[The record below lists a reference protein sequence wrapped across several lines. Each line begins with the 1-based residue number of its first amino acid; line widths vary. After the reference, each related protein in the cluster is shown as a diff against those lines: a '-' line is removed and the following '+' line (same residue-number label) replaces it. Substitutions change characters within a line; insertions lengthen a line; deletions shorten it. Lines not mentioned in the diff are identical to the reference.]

1 MTKTPRAHRARIPG
15 SVRLTALVL
24 TALTL
29 CAFLAVRPVRAA
41 EWMTPYLEQVQEWG
55 VMRGDSQGNLH
66 EDRNITRAEFVTL
79 VNRAFGYEEPSPSN
93 PFTDVNPNDWFAED
107 VSIAHQAGYFNGT
120 SDSTASPY
128 SLVTREQAAV
138 FLGRCLRFQGVPNA
152 ANSTFTDM
160 HEIGG
165 WSRPLVQEAAELG
178 IIQGYADG
186 SFRPNL
192 PITRGQMACFLVR
205 ALGTLVQEPGEQT
218 SGGVYGNL
226 TITTPGVKLK
236 DTTVT
241 GNLYLTGGVG
251 LGNVELENVNVMG
264 KIIICGGG
272 EAEAGKQSV
281 LLRNVTAG
289 ALELDSLTEQFLSI
303 QAEGLTNIGEV
314 TLRTPGYLEDRTEDG
329 LGFQTIRLDG
339 VEGSLFQLAGNIKR
353 VVNLTPE
360 STLQLAQ
367 GVADVITMDEKA
379 VDAKLTIDDR
389 ASIRELNLDRGT
401 DVDGKGS
408 IGHLNINAP
417 DSNVTMLPDTIYIR
431 PGITGNVYNQDM
443 DNIAAAE
450 SSEDP
455 RLLAGYPK
463 AKNIAPTSA
472 SAVFST
478 NKPGTIHWAITAL
491 MDGSLGEEELMNP
504 GSHPKIL
511 RSGTLKATASNTEF
525 TARLTGLTKQGSYY
539 ISALLEDARGRRSP
553 VKIAA
558 FTTPDDT
565 APNFVSGYPQT
576 PILTVD
582 ADNEQ
587 VAQIMVMANKD
598 CQMYYVL
605 LPKGAAAPTPAD
617 FRSAALPGNLGYG
630 IVDLKKNTPFLVS
643 RINTSHLQ
651 EQTQYDLYLWLND
664 ADNGKSSAVKKVT
677 FTTKDMTPP
686 TIQFLRT
693 KVIAARQVTMEFALD
708 EPGMLYWAVVKQGAA
723 FYGSGIDKDNPGL
736 AGQIQIENG
745 TGSNVVRRGGPVR
758 AARAGTGYNFAI
770 SGLEPQTAY
779 DLYYVA
785 KDLAGNYC
793 VYTKEL
799 TPPMTINTLDNEPP
813 TVKQTFTNEPEGSPE
828 TRPTPYPTSTVN
840 LVFSEVVLAARN
852 ENGEDFF
859 DSFEE
864 AYNNAQGGSEEYAKI
879 FADLLRKHIKLY
891 RQPARGTPV
900 LVSERTAE
908 NASTIGSDWVI
919 DYRFATVSRDRTGT
933 GEMTISFPC
942 KDNDKGASAINLGS
956 GQSYFFIVSD
966 IADNSD
972 AHNRMKHN
980 VQTPSE
986 GYKLPVFTTVDA
998 QLEYQKGPR
1007 TGPIDASGNPLV
1019 FDMSFTLEPKNTGNA
1034 GPETVWDMILWTKD
1048 HMTIDLYR
1056 KTASG
1061 TWEKILAD
1069 TLFNVTPRNPEV
1081 GLSLAHTIWKQ
1092 GGQTTQ
1098 VYPLQALRAVTENQD
1113 YGIVVKSLNGVDKRE
1128 NFTGTV
1134 KMDVLVVAKDE
1145 SSMTALIEKSLTPTV
1160 YDNHQQSNDRVD
1172 EIGTPS
1178 KKWPLEHTF
1187 QDTKPPTFIS
1197 DTPTIIPSDTGVT
1210 INFLLSRTPSH
1221 YYYVIAEA
1229 GEISTTLTDGT
1240 HIGLGDRP
1248 SWEKLP
1254 ESGYGITEPN
1264 VSAPVSLAI
1273 TNPDDSLIHGNDP
1286 YPGKMVNLQVLNKL
1300 EPLTPYIV
1308 YFVLEGESQDSTSA
1322 VYAFRFETR
1331 KVSRPVLQATL
1342 SNPSASVSSL
1352 AVPKSVSGATGVK
1365 KDADVNY
1372 LVINDLKIG
1381 DPLNGMMADHWDPT
1395 YAEAMNISPGRIAE
1409 AKTKY
1414 IGYSFL
1420 EAMATQFVY
1429 NDENYGTVFDLFC
1442 SPSTQEMLGGWFN
1455 TAQTDGTNIIKVGIG
1470 QGSGLQLRTPSWQQK
1485 VDCTKE
1491 LSNASGKYWFVA
1503 CGQGDGSAYAFTAAR
1518 YLTNPNEKHPM
1529 VNAIS
1534 FESEAY
1540 ATREEALAALNQG
1553 VSGPLSIAFD
1563 NPIYY
1568 AYNGNE
1574 LMQVVDTSPANLL
1587 VYDGYYASSLT
1598 FKSISPS
1605 IKHVP
1610 QIKDLSAYPP
1620 GSTLPKCSTLSF
1632 TVTNAKL
1639 GAYIEFDKYL
1649 AHENA
1654 NYGQAGLT
1662 IRLDVAQDK
1671 NGFWR
1676 PMFIIATEGWDATT
1690 N

>member
-1 MTKTPRAHRARIPG
+1 
-15 SVRLTALVL
+15 
-24 TALTL
+24 
-29 CAFLAVRPVRAA
+29 
-41 EWMTPYLEQVQEWG
+41 
-55 VMRGDSQGNLH
+55 
-66 EDRNITRAEFVTL
+66 
-79 VNRAFGYEEPSPSN
+79 
-93 PFTDVNPNDWFAED
+93 
-107 VSIAHQAGYFNGT
+107 
-120 SDSTASPY
+120 
-128 SLVTREQAAV
+128 
-138 FLGRCLRFQGVPNA
+138 
-152 ANSTFTDM
+152 
-160 HEIGG
+160 
-165 WSRPLVQEAAELG
+165 
-178 IIQGYADG
+178 
-186 SFRPNL
+186 
-192 PITRGQMACFLVR
+192 
-205 ALGTLVQEPGEQT
+205 
-218 SGGVYGNL
+218 
-226 TITTPGVKLK
+226 
-236 DTTVT
+236 
-241 GNLYLTGGVG
+241 
-251 LGNVELENVNVMG
+251 
-264 KIIICGGG
+264 
-272 EAEAGKQSV
+272 
-281 LLRNVTAG
+281 
-289 ALELDSLTEQFLSI
+289 
-303 QAEGLTNIGEV
+303 
-314 TLRTPGYLEDRTEDG
+314 
-329 LGFQTIRLDG
+329 
-339 VEGSLFQLAGNIKR
+339 
-353 VVNLTPE
+353 
-360 STLQLAQ
+360 
-367 GVADVITMDEKA
+367 
-379 VDAKLTIDDR
+379 
-389 ASIRELNLDRGT
+389 
-401 DVDGKGS
+401 
-408 IGHLNINAP
+408 
-417 DSNVTMLPDTIYIR
+417 
-431 PGITGNVYNQDM
+431 
-443 DNIAAAE
+443 
-450 SSEDP
+450 
-455 RLLAGYPK
+455 
-463 AKNIAPTSA
+463 
-472 SAVFST
+472 
-478 NKPGTIHWAITAL
+478 

-504 GSHPKIL
+504 SAHPKIL
-511 RSGTLKATASNTEF
+511 RSGNVRATASNTEF

-565 APNFVSGYPQT
+565 APNFASGYPQT

-587 VAQIMVMANKD
+587 VAQIMVMATKD

-605 LPKGAAAPTPAD
+605 YPKGATAPTAAD

-664 ADNGKSSAVKKVT
+664 ADNGKSSAVKKIT

-708 EPGMLYWAVVKQGAA
+708 EPGTLYWAVVKQGAA

-758 AARAGTGYNFAI
+758 AARAGTAYTFAI
-770 SGLEPQTAY
+770 SGLDPQMAY

-813 TVKQTFTNEPEGSPE
+813 TVKQQFTSEPEDSPE
-828 TRPTPYPTSTVN
+828 SHPTPYPSSTVN
-840 LVFSEVVLAARN
+840 LVFSEVVLGARN

-864 AYNNAQGGSEEYAKI
+864 AYTNAQGGSEEYAKI

-891 RQPARGTPV
+891 SQPARGTPV
-900 LVSERTAE
+900 LVTERTAQ
-908 NASTIGSDWVI
+908 NASTVGNNWVI

-942 KDNDKGASAINLGS
+942 KDGDKGASAINLGS
-956 GQSYFFIVSD
+956 GQSYFFIISD

-972 AHNRMKHN
+972 AHNRMKN
-980 VQTPSE
+980 NIQTPSI

-1007 TGPIDASGNPLV
+1007 TGPIDANGNPLV
-1019 FDMSFTLEPKNTGNA
+1019 FDMSFTLEPKNTSNA
-1034 GPETVWDMILWTKD
+1034 GPETVWDLILWTKH
-1048 HMTIDLYR
+1048 HMSIDLYR

-1061 TWEKILAD
+1061 TWEKVLEDA
-1069 TLFNVTPRNPEV
+1069 LFNVTPRNPEV
-1081 GLSLAHTIWKQ
+1081 GLSLAYSTWKQ
-1092 GGQTTQ
+1092 GGQATQ
-1098 VYPLQALRAVTENQD
+1098 IYPLHALNSVTENQD
-1113 YGIVVKSLNGVDKRE
+1113 YGIVVTSLNGETNRN

-1134 KMDVLVVAKDE
+1134 KMDVLAVAKDE
-1145 SSMTALIEKSLTPTV
+1145 SSLTALIEKSLTPSV
-1160 YDNHQQSNDRVD
+1160 YDSHQQTIDRVD

-1187 QDTKPPTFIS
+1187 QDVNPPTFIG
-1197 DTPTIIPSDTGVT
+1197 DTPSIVPSDNGVT

-1221 YYYVIAEA
+1221 YYYVIARA
-1229 GEISTTLTDGT
+1229 GDVSTTLKDGT
-1240 HIGLGDRP
+1240 HIGLNDRDA
-1248 SWEKLP
+1248 WLKLP
-1254 ESGYGITEPN
+1254 ESGYNVPEPN
-1264 VSAPVSLAI
+1264 VTAPVSLAI

-1286 YPGKMVNLQVLNKL
+1286 YPGKMVNLSIRNKL

-1308 YFVLEGESQDSTSA
+1308 YFVLEGESQDSTSD

-1342 SNPSASVSSL
+1342 SNPSATVSSL
-1352 AVPKSVSGATGVK
+1352 AVPVSVAGEKGVK

-1381 DPLNGMMADHWDPT
+1381 EPLDGMMADNWDPT
-1395 YAEAMNISPGRIAE
+1395 YAEAMGIPASRIADAE
-1409 AKTKY
+1409 TKY
-1414 IGYSFL
+1414 KGLSFL

-1429 NDENYGTVFDLFC
+1429 NDEHYGTVFDLFC

-1455 TAQTDGTNIIKVGIG
+1455 TAQTDGTNIIKVGVG
-1470 QGSGLQLRTPSWQQK
+1470 EGSGLQLGSPSWQQK
-1485 VDCTKE
+1485 VDCSKE
-1491 LSNASGKYWFVA
+1491 LATASGKYWFVA

-1534 FESEAY
+1534 FESDAY
-1540 ATREEALAALNQG
+1540 ATKEEALAALNQG

-1568 AYNGNE
+1568 AYNGSI
-1574 LMQVVDTSPANLL
+1574 LLQVVDTATGNL
-1587 VYDGYYASSLT
+1587 VGRDGYIASSLT

-1610 QIKDLSAYPP
+1610 QIKDLSSYPS
-1620 GSTLPKCSTLSF
+1620 GSSLPKCSTLSF

-1639 GAYIEFDKYL
+1639 GAYIEFDRYL

-1654 NYGQAGLT
+1654 NFGQVGLT

-1671 NGFWR
+1671 NGFWK
-1676 PMFIIATEGWDATT
+1676 PAFIIVTNGWDATVS
-1690 N
+1690 